1 MKPCVQKFL
10 SVFSPFSDK
19 LLRGD
24 IMEQMHLCLSD
35 MLDQDLTSYEYYH
48 SLPEDIQRRI
58 QDSDVR
64 SFDEMQSFVAQIK
77 QEKDNNVYNE

>member
-1 MKPCVQKFL
+1 
-10 SVFSPFSDK
+10 
-19 LLRGD
+19 
-24 IMEQMHLCLSD
+24 MEQMHLCLSD

-77 QEKDNNVYNE
+77 QEKDNNVYNK